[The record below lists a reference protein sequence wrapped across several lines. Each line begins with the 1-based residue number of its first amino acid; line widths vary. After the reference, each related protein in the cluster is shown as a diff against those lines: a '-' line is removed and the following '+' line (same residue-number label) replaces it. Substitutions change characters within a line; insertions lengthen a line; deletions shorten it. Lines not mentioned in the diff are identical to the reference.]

1 MTPDVIRAVMPNCK
15 DPIGWSDAILPAID
29 RYLGLTKLERI
40 AVFLAQVAHESL
52 ETTRLEENLRYSPAR
67 LMEVWGK
74 RFPTLEIANTY
85 ANNPHALADFV
96 YANRMGNGDE
106 SSGDGWKYRG
116 RGLIM
121 ATGKDWYRRL
131 SVALDAPLLDCPDN
145 LCTKK
150 YASFSAGYIWSSME
164 LNTLADDIPG
174 DDELSDFVSISR
186 RINGGTT
193 GMDSRRKYWKR
204 ARIALGLKEV

>member
-15 DPIGWSDAILPAID
+15 NPAAWGVEIMAAC
-29 RYLGLTKLERI
+29 ERFNI
-40 AVFLAQVAHESL
+40 NTPARQAAFLAQIAHESL
-52 ETTRLEENLRYSPAR
+52 ETTRLEENLRYSPER
-67 LMEVWGK
+67 LMAVWPK
-74 RFPTLEIANTY
+74 RFTTLELATKY
-85 ANNPHALADFV
+85 ANNAHGLADFI

-106 SSGDGWKYRG
+106 ASGDGWRYRG

-131 SVALDAPLLDCPDN
+131 TAALGVPLLDCPDN

-150 YASFSAGYIWSSME
+150 YASLSAGYIWASME
-164 LNTLADDIPG
+164 LNTLADDLPG

-193 GMDSRRKYWKR
+193 GMEARRKYWKR
-204 ARIALGLKEV
+204 ARTALGLKEVV